1 MIRDR
6 MIVKRDPGF
15 NDPSKLPHRA
25 GRVPNGAV
33 SLNLGRVLIISCA
46 SVLPHYATRPRSP
59 AMQTCKRKQAVVTK
73 LAASALSLF
82 VLFLLAGWTP
92 KVPSSA
98 DSSAAELTG
107 HVRFLSSDELMGRG
121 VDTAGIQ
128 QARDYIGEQFKK
140 YGLLPGGDGATYFQ
154 GVEVVTGAKL
164 KEGSELT
171 IADLRL
177 IPDRQWAPLGF
188 SASGKADGELV
199 FVGYGITAE
208 DYGYD
213 DYAGADVKGKIA
225 VVLRYEPPPK
235 NDRSPFRKHPK
246 YSRHAALRTKADTA
260 RQHGAVGMILVDH
273 HSAEEGEK
281 QLIPLRRT
289 LGRSDL
295 GLVVAQITR
304 EVLDKALAEKGI
316 SLGALKE
323 KIDRDERPAS
333 VPLGLRASLEVQIEK
348 VTGKGDNVI
357 GVLPGAAPLSQGEHI
372 IIGAHYDHI
381 GLGYYGTR
389 DGSTE
394 GQIHHGADDNASG
407 TALLLLLA
415 QKLSRRPDPLP
426 VSVVFVAFTGE
437 ELGLYGSRRYV
448 IRPALSLRSAKI
460 MINLDMVGRMKNNRL
475 MVAGVDTAKEFRG
488 ILNQAGSA
496 LEVEMRPGVARS
508 DHVSFYDNNISVLHF
523 YTGVHEDYHRPTDT
537 WEKLNV
543 EGIEKIS
550 RVVLITVEKIA
561 NDREPLTFVR
571 LPSPS
576 GMARP
581 TPTSPP
587 QAPNP

>member
-1 MIRDR
+1 

-33 SLNLGRVLIISCA
+33 SLNLGRVLIISCT

-121 VDTAGIQ
+121 VDTAGIH

-415 QKLSRRPDPLP
+415 QELSRRPDPLP

>member
-1 MIRDR
+1 

-415 QKLSRRPDPLP
+415 QELSRRPDPLP